1 MSPYC
6 NVRRFMEALGRVP
19 DRPGWYWAIG
29 SVSFHGD
36 RGRYVFHPLVGPG
49 LDILKGGKY
58 GRVLLSIGGMVVDSS
73 VAKIEK
79 GRIYLVLP
87 REHNDTW
94 SRLYGT
100 CQIGYVIPKR
110 LFLLLTDQVLNDFAL
125 TYIFRKRTDLRIRA

>member
-1 MSPYC
+1 MPFC
-6 NVRRFMEALGRVP
+6 NPKRFLESLREVP
-19 DRPGWYWAIG
+19 ERPGWHWVIG

-100 CQIGYVIPKR
+100 CQVGYIIPKR
-110 LFLLLTDQVLNDFAL
+110 LFLLLTDQM
-125 TYIFRKRTDLRIRA
+125 ITDYLITHVYRRPVTPRFHPQ

>member
-1 MSPYC
+1 
-6 NVRRFMEALGRVP
+6 MEALDKVHN
-19 DRPGWYWAIG
+19 RPGWYWIAG
-29 SVSFHGD
+29 SVGFHGD
-36 RGRYVFHPLVGPG
+36 RGRFVFRPLAGPG
-49 LDILKGGKY
+49 LDILRSEKY
-58 GRVLLSIGGMVVDSS
+58 GRVLLNLGDMVVDAS

>member
-1 MSPYC
+1 
-6 NVRRFMEALGRVP
+6 MESLREVP
-19 DRPGWYWAIG
+19 ERPGWYWAIG
-29 SVSFHGD
+29 SVSFHGEK
-36 RGRYVFHPLVGPG
+36 GRYVFHPLAGPG

-58 GRVLLSIGGMVVDSS
+58 GRVLLSMGSMVVDAS

-100 CQIGYVIPKR
+100 CQIGYIIPKR
-110 LFLLLTDQVLNDFAL
+110 LFLLLTDQLITDYL
-125 TYIFRKRTDLRIRA
+125 ITYVYRRPVAPKIRM

>member
-6 NVRRFMEALGRVP
+6 NKKHLHEVLGKVSE
-19 DRPGWYWAIG
+19 RPGWYWAIG
-29 SVSFHGD
+29 SVSFHGEKS
-36 RGRYVFHPLVGPG
+36 RYVFHPLVGPG